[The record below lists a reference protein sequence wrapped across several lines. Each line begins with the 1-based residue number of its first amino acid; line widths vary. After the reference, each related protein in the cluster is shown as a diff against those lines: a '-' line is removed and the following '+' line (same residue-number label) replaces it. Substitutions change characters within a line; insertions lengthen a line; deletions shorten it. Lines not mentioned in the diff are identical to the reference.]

1 VCRRFRCQISDF
13 RYAMEMNENSN
24 KTPSERAPLLLVFS
38 DLAPRVAALIRAR
51 PLLIARLVVAP
62 PEAIHAIGAF
72 LHLSPDSANPD
83 AEVAEVINDTDPRK
97 LLRAALPDCPRR
109 LYRALDTAGD
119 RVLAKSF
126 YERLGAVC
134 RGPFADALLDGS
146 LTIDRIAYYETLSR
160 MDLATAAM
168 RAGFRENSYVLDS
181 VNCMV
186 SLLRAHGVLRD
197 EEMQLPAGAGMLA
210 VARRIRMALGR
221 IEAPDPGF
229 AVPVPFR
236 LVRTTEELQR
246 LARSFQNCVALPQW
260 SAAKYHVDL
269 VDGSTVF
276 LTSDDPPLLAAMHRV
291 THCVWQFKQCVGPKN
306 VAPPRGARS
315 ALIRG
320 LVAAGLK
327 IVETDA
333 QTALARIEQEATRGH
348 DGEID
353 LGDDLDDEDEIA
365 A

>member
-1 VCRRFRCQISDF
+1 MPQNR
-13 RYAMEMNENSN
+13 NEA
-24 KTPSERAPLLLVFS
+24 TTERAPLLLVFS

-51 PLLIARLVVAP
+51 PLLIARLIVAP

-72 LHLSPDSANPD
+72 LHLSPDSVNPD
-83 AEVAEVINDTDPRK
+83 AEVAEVINETDPRK
-97 LLRAALPDCPRR
+97 LLRDALPDCPRR

-119 RVLAKSF
+119 RVLTKSF

-134 RGPFADALLDGS
+134 RGPFADALLDGN
-146 LTIDRIAYYETLSR
+146 LTLDRIAYHETLSR
-160 MDLATAAM
+160 MDPATAAM
-168 RAGFRENSYVLDS
+168 RVGFRENTHVLDS

-197 EEMQLPAGAGMLA
+197 EEMRLPAGAGMPA

-221 IEAPDPGF
+221 IEVPDPGF
-229 AVPVPFR
+229 AVPEPFR

-246 LARSFQNCVALPQW
+246 LARSFENCVALPQW
-260 SAAKYHVDL
+260 GAAKYYVNL

-291 THCVWQFKQCVGPKN
+291 THGVWQFEQCVGPKN

-320 LVAAGLK
+320 LIAAGLQ

-333 QTALARIEQEATRGH
+333 QTALARIEQEATRGR

-353 LGDDLDDEDEIA
+353 LDDDLDDEGADEGDDEIA